1 MRKVVLGLVI
11 ALMMTGSGYAFE
23 KFRDIEA
30 VKLDDNGFAKEIPEQ
45 YCNWL
50 KTKALR
56 NVNLSMTAEFFTME
70 AYEKSIKPPYED
82 KKGDHS
88 LETYESNI
96 LRFAKEAHYFAVTYS
111 AFCDD

>member
-1 MRKVVLGLVI
+1 MKTILCGLVI